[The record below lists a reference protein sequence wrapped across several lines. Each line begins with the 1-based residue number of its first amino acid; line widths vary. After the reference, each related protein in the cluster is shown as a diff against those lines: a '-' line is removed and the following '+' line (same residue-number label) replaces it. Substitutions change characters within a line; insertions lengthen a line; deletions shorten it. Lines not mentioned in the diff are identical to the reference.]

1 MSIDP
6 FGRRVACPAGCM
18 GSDRNASDIY
28 WLLHFLNVHGCADTQ
43 PSVEWR
49 CNFSF
54 AMIWWRKFTWIPIK
68 CKWFLSS
75 PKRIFTNYTI
85 WWKIICDTSK
95 MGKWL
100 NLKPTGVL
108 VSLEILYNHGILQ
121 LLLTHNTI
129 DLNPV
134 PPCRLR
140 PPVLSDLTCLACW
153 VVVIYTDFTVVVIV
167 KQVISSYFSEL
178 CFAQFFWLS
187 LKYIFHLIT
196 IMLSYCVT
204 KVPRYDL

>member
-1 MSIDP
+1 
-6 FGRRVACPAGCM
+6 M

-28 WLLHFLNVHGCADTQ
+28 WLSHFLNVHRYADTQ

-54 AMIWWRKFTWIPIK
+54 AMIWWRKFTWIAIK

-75 PKRIFTNYTI
+75 SKHIFTNYTI
-85 WWKIICDTSK
+85 WWKIMCDNSK
-95 MGKWL
+95 MGKWP
-100 NLKPTGVL
+100 NLKPIGVS
-108 VSLEILYNHGILQ
+108 VSPEIFYNHGIL
-121 LLLTHNTI
+121 LLSLTHNTI

-134 PPCRLR
+134 PPCRLGA
-140 PPVLSDLTCLACW
+140 PVLSDHTCLACW
-153 VVVIYTDFTVVVIV
+153 VVVIYTGFTDLVIV
-167 KQVISSYFSEL
+167 KQIICSHFSKL
-178 CFAQFFWLS
+178 CFAQLFWLS
-187 LKYIFHLIT
+187 LKDIFHLIT